1 MFLLLL
7 ILENDIKLM
16 NCFSNPPLK
25 MCLEPKMVDPG
36 VVEELIRMCTLEA
49 FQKAAYPMQ
58 ISEYLMSIQ
67 MCVVIAVLQRTKL
80 GCRELINL
88 DRASCTQEKTE

>member
-1 MFLLLL
+1 
-7 ILENDIKLM
+7 
-16 NCFSNPPLK
+16 

-49 FQKAAYPMQ
+49 SQKAAYPMQ

-88 DRASCTQEKTE
+88 DRAFMCTQEKTE